1 MYNGSHP
8 ARPATDSQTVG
19 RRPKRMGMKIIKLD
33 PRQINEASIVLSAS
47 FFNYPM
53 FTFYFPDPR
62 RRTRYLPWYFRNIL
76 NCAVRYGEVD
86 TTPGISGV
94 IFVLPPGHTKISMWE
109 YVRNG
114 FLLTPVLLGFRNYK
128 QSMDCESFVG
138 KTQEVIMN
146 NRPHYYLWGLGVDPL
161 HQAKGIGTALMLPL
175 LKKADAQKTP
185 IFLETHA
192 EENVRYYQ
200 RHGFTLMC
208 TKKIPRYGLPIWCM
222 LREPG

>member
-1 MYNGSHP
+1 
-8 ARPATDSQTVG
+8 V
-19 RRPKRMGMKIIKLD
+19 
-33 PRQINEASIVLSAS
+33 VLPE
-47 FFNYPM
+47 YIEL
-53 FTFYFPDPR
+53 
-62 RRTRYLPWYFRNIL
+62 RRTLWRGGYHTRDFGRDICPAAGPYKNLD
-76 NCAVRYGEVD
+76 V
-86 TTPGISGV
+86 GICQERV
-94 IFVLPPGHTKISMWE
+94 
-109 YVRNG
+109 
-114 FLLTPVLLGFRNYK
+114 LLTPVLLGFRNYK

-175 LKKADAQKTP
+175 LKKANAQKTP